1 MERKIILSIILTLV
15 LLPILGQ
22 SYIQVIKS
30 DAIIRFAPS
39 SSSTEITK
47 AKEGNVFE
55 LKNEN
60 GDWYEIIMFSGE
72 YRYIHQTMCK
82 KYEYSVD
89 SLNNESLRKTV
100 FIEFLKVEDKATVEA
115 DRKYPY
121 DIFKN
126 IDYNRILT
134 DKFKLNIIND
144 HNLQPPVYS
153 KIVSEGIRKKWDR

>member
-100 FIEFLKVEDKATVEA
+100 FIRNFLKSYEDKSKQLRLIGNT
-115 DRKYPY
+115 PM
-121 DIFKN
+121 IFL
-126 IDYNRILT
+126 RTL
-134 DKFKLNIIND
+134 IITE
-144 HNLQPPVYS
+144 S
-153 KIVSEGIRKKWDR
+153 